1 MSEVSLNGAEDIP
14 DNLAEMLPI
23 GMIAGGGIAAVAMAA
38 VANRKYLAAQPV
50 ELQNSDWQAFHYE
63 RISATEFEITG
74 GVADV
79 SPGARK
85 FHGAHDTVIITEAEV
100 LAEMRKLLP
109 QAATVTSTTAST
121 TLAQGINTQQ
131 ATNTANVL
139 KVIFTL
145 PDDEPGRQRI
155 LRAFQLQADFF
166 GAKVQACSLHDA
178 SLLKL
183 D

>member
-1 MSEVSLNGAEDIP
+1 MSEVSLTSVEDIP
-14 DNLAEMLPI
+14 DSLAEILPV
-23 GMIAGGGIAAVAMAA
+23 GMIAGGGMAAMAMAA
-38 VANRKYLAAQPV
+38 VANRKFLAAQPA
-50 ELQNSDWQAFHYE
+50 EQQNSGWQAFHYE

-74 GVADV
+74 GIADP
-79 SPGARK
+79 SSGGKK
-85 FHGAHDTVIITEAEV
+85 FHGAHDTIVITEAEV
-100 LAEMRKLLP
+100 LAEMQLMLP
-109 QAATVTSTTAST
+109 QAATTTVAT
-121 TLAQGINTQQ
+121 VMATLVQPVNIIQG
-131 ATNTANVL
+131 TNTANVL

-145 PDDEPGRQRI
+145 PDDELGRQRV